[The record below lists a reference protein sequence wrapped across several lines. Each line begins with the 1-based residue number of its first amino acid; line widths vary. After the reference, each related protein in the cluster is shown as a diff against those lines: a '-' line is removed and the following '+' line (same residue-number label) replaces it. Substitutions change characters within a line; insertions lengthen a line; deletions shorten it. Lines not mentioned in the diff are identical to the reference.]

1 MKSCGFIFVCMF
13 GCLLDVMTNIKDISA
28 KGSATYVL
36 FFCNTMHY
44 FTFQASST
52 CFKTYTNMLK

>member
-1 MKSCGFIFVCMF
+1 MKVSGFIFVCMS

-36 FFCNTMHY
+36 FICNAMY
-44 FTFQASST
+44 FF
-52 CFKTYTNMLK
+52 YI

>member
-1 MKSCGFIFVCMF
+1 MKVSGFIFVCMF

-36 FFCNTMHY
+36 FICNAMY
-44 FTFQASST
+44 FFLH
-52 CFKTYTNMLK
+52 LKHRQFIY